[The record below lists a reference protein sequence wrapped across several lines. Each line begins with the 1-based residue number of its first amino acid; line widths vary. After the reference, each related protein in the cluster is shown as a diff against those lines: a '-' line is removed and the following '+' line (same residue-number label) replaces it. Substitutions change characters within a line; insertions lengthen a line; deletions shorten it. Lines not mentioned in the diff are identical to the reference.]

1 MNKPTTEE
9 DLTTITDILNILSHI
24 PHLII
29 IPSPLYSELNEAVGL
44 LLGNANVEF

>member
-24 PHLII
+24 PHL
-29 IPSPLYSELNEAVGL
+29 SPLYSELNEASVGL

>member
-24 PHLII
+24 PHL
-29 IPSPLYSELNEAVGL
+29 SPLYSELNEAVGL